1 MNGLAR
7 AELVML
13 VGILPFV
20 LFSLLADSIEAAR
33 IAIAVALN
41 GILCHGS
48 RALNSKSDIA
58 AGCTC
63 FDIACNV
70 AFVLYI
76 NAVSPW
82 SGTLPLIVVTQ
93 KKNLISRVTSCI
105 STNNRDGLRQSRSW
119 LHSSCTAHFESTD
132 TRLNARLR

>member
-1 MNGLAR
+1 MP
-7 AELVML
+7 
-13 VGILPFV
+13 ILPFV

-70 AFVLYI
+70 ASVLYI

-82 SGTLPLIVVTQ
+82 SGTLPLTVVALAAWLT
-93 KKNLISRVTSCI
+93 T
-105 STNNRDGLRQSRSW
+105 SRSLGMSP
-119 LHSSCTAHFESTD
+119 LHGIPAAVVHVVFLHWVLLWCLVEYD
-132 TRLNARLR
+132 RRR